1 MFLFAIFFLAIYTFL
16 MHLLLFYHRFFF
28 ISRKYIL
35 CIFQLSFSPTTP
47 KAMHMKLLTLLG
59 LILVS
64 CMGLL
69 GICALIGLQA
79 GFTFFAFMA
88 AEVNICF

>member
-1 MFLFAIFFLAIYTFL
+1 
-16 MHLLLFYHRFFF
+16 
-28 ISRKYIL
+28 
-35 CIFQLSFSPTTP
+35 
-47 KAMHMKLLTLLG
+47 MHMKLLTLLG